1 MALSLNLD
9 LPQKLTMQEGEEENK
24 IFDVAILGGGPAGM
38 TAAVYLVRKEMDT
51 VMISPDLGGQVLW
64 TSGIENYMGY
74 QYITGP
80 ELSKKFSDQ
89 INQFP
94 IRLAQTQAV
103 TSIRQDEQGL
113 FHTTTD
119 ARKTFISR
127 SVIIAT
133 GKRSRPLGVPG
144 EDEYRGKGVSYC
156 SICDGPFFKG
166 KSVVIAGGGN
176 SAATAA
182 LEMVGLRSPVTMVN
196 YAEGWQADPII
207 MDKLKHQVTLLDH
220 HQVLA
225 IMGNGRQVTGL
236 TVKARPDGEARKIET
251 QGVFI
256 EIGLLPNT
264 DPFKGFVDLNQRGE
278 IMTDCFSRTSR
289 PGVYAAGD
297 CTSVPEKQI
306 IIAAGDGAKAALA
319 AYRFIN
325 HLPAE

>member
-1 MALSLNLD
+1 MALTLNLD
-9 LPQKLTMQEGEEENK
+9 LPQQLTMQEGEEQQKTFE
-24 IFDVAILGGGPAGM
+24 VAILGGGPAGM
-38 TAAVYLVRKEMDT
+38 TAAVYLARKQLDT
-51 VMISPDLGGQVLW
+51 VMITPDLGGQVLW

-80 ELSKKFSDQ
+80 ELSKKFSEQ
-89 INQFP
+89 ITQFP
-94 IRLAQTQAV
+94 IRLAQGQSVAA
-103 TSIRQDEQGL
+103 IRQDEQGL
-113 FHTTTD
+113 FHMTSDTD
-119 ARKTFISR
+119 KTFVSR
-127 SVIIAT
+127 AVIIAT

-144 EDEYRGKGVSYC
+144 EEEYRGKGVSYC

-182 LEMVGLRSPVTMVN
+182 LEMIGLGSPVTMIN
-196 YAEGWQADPII
+196 YAQGWQADPLI
-207 MDKLKHQVTLLDH
+207 MDKLKDRVTLLDN
-220 HQVLA
+220 HQ
-225 IMGNGRQVTGL
+225 IETIRGNDQQVTGI
-236 TVKARPDGEARKIET
+236 TVQDRSGGAVKELDA
-251 QGVFI
+251 QGVFV

-264 DPFKGFVDLNQRGE
+264 GPFKGFVDLNQWGE
-278 IMTDCFSRTSR
+278 INTDCFSRTSR